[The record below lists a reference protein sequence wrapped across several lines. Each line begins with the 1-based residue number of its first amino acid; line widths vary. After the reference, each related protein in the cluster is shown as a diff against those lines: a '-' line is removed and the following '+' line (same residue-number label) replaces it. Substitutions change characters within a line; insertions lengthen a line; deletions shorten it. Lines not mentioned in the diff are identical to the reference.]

1 MSSSL
6 TWLEVDQNDIAML
19 ENGSFTGFTKL
30 NILQI
35 SYNSLT
41 EFDVAEISN
50 GQGLPSLLHL
60 HLFGNDLIN
69 MPRTDLL
76 PREMETL
83 DVGGNKIT
91 HIPDDYFSI
100 FQNLTSLNLDGMS
113 MTNPPHFTIVMQY
126 LEELVLSNNDF
137 VQLNLS
143 LNFFTYVPMLKKLDL
158 RYNSLTIL
166 NEGSLCAENLTMA
179 NLEDF
184 NLRDNEIPIVSENY
198 FCLMPKLKILRLANN
213 RLRQFTL
220 STDLEQ
226 IEEIKLSHNGLTE
239 FPKLGSA
246 IGNVKKLYL
255 SHDDLQNITLDSM
268 YGSNTPLITATSLI
282 LLNINGNNGINVADD
297 VWKTMPNLER
307 LYMEY
312 NNLES
317 FPNLNAFTT
326 LQQLYLKGNS
336 LTNVG
341 NLSILKQNMG
351 LWKIHLQ
358 HNAFTTVDNLL
369 EVADSLTSSAL
380 HVHLN

>member
-1 MSSSL
+1 
-6 TWLEVDQNDIAML
+6 
-19 ENGSFTGFTKL
+19 
-30 NILQI
+30 
-35 SYNSLT
+35 
-41 EFDVAEISN
+41 
-50 GQGLPSLLHL
+50 
-60 HLFGNDLIN
+60 
-69 MPRTDLL
+69 
-76 PREMETL
+76 
-83 DVGGNKIT
+83 
-91 HIPDDYFSI
+91 
-100 FQNLTSLNLDGMS
+100 
-113 MTNPPHFTIVMQY
+113 
-126 LEELVLSNNDF
+126 
-137 VQLNLS
+137 
-143 LNFFTYVPMLKKLDL
+143 MLKKLDL

-179 NLEDF
+179 NLEDLD
-184 NLRDNEIPIVSENY
+184 LRDNEISIVSENY

-226 IEEIKLSHNGLTE
+226 IEEIKLSHDGLTE

-255 SHDDLQNITLDSM
+255 SHNDLQNITLDSM

-297 VWKTMPNLER
+297 VWKTMSNSER
-307 LYMEY
+307 LYIEY

-317 FPNLNAFTT
+317 FPDLHAFTT

-358 HNAFTTVDNLL
+358 HNDFTTLDNLL

-380 HVHLN
+380 HVHLNGNNLECNSDMCWMKHMSL